1 MQRYDINKKNNFRSL
16 IPMMTLLLD
25 MLNYDM
31 INLDWKTFTLA
42 SKILLEEINKSIK
55 DFFDFKNFLNTQIF
69 IKVKIM
75 KELEVKKNKRIYNKI
90 LIKEYNK
97 YE

>member
-90 LIKEYNK
+90 LIKE
-97 YE
+97 